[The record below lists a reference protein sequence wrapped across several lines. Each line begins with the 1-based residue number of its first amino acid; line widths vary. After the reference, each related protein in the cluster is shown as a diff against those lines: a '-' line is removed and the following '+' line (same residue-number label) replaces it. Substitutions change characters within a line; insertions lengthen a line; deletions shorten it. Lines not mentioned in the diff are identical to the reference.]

1 MAYRLTLRSLA
12 RTDLDGIEAWYEHA
26 AASIRDR
33 LRHELDAAWEH
44 LGELPLIGR
53 PRGNGWHGL
62 SLTRFPYTIWY
73 LALPDAELVVVSRI
87 IHDRRDPAV
96 WPG

>member
-33 LRHELDAAWEH
+33 LRHELDAAWSTWASC
-44 LGELPLIGR
+44 R
-53 PRGNGWHGL
+53 SSVDRGATAGM
-62 SLTRFPYTIWY
+62 
-73 LALPDAELVVVSRI
+73 D
-87 IHDRRDPAV
+87 
-96 WPG
+96 